1 MNVAPHRTL
10 STSRSSPRKRGSQ
23 RGWPLDSRL
32 RCGEAVA
39 NKSLQLYICC
49 ANDLRPLVDFPPD
62 AVGELAGRA
71 GDWLESES
79 QEALAR
85 GMQRDDGPDLAMQ
98 TRDNVSG
105 PYARHQDAE
114 DNFRLLF
121 SGYCTP

>member
-32 RCGEAVA
+32 RCGEAIA

-62 AVGELAGRA
+62 AVGELPGRA
-71 GDWLESES
+71 GDRLETER
-79 QEALAR
+79 QEALAPLR
-85 GMQRDDGPDLAMQ
+85 QRDHGHELAMQ
-98 TRDNVSG
+98 TRDNVSR
-105 PYARHQDAE
+105 PSARHQE
-114 DNFRLLF
+114 D
-121 SGYCTP
+121 TE

>member
-71 GDWLESES
+71 GDWLEAER

-85 GMQRDDGPDLAMQ
+85 VRQRDDRHDLAMQ
-98 TRDNVSG
+98 TRHDVSCRYG
-105 PYARHQDAE
+105 PDPDAE
-114 DNFRLLF
+114 DGFPLLN
-121 SGYCTP
+121 